1 MARKASLS
9 TDIVIQKAFE
19 IVQKGDFND
28 LSYRGLARELNVQPQ
43 TLYRY
48 VANLEELQIKVV
60 LVFLDQLIDYTQ
72 DAVIGLSGEEA
83 ILAFARA
90 TFDFSQQNHAL
101 NSMLTLVSKIKN
113 HDQIAAKLMELREV
127 PTKILQR
134 SDGDSNK
141 LRQHVQILMS
151 LIFGFIEFT
160 DLGLYKDKKRMTD
173 DLITGMKETIANW

>member
-1 MARKASLS
+1 MS
-9 TDIVIQKAFE
+9 
-19 IVQKGDFND
+19 
-28 LSYRGLARELNVQPQ
+28 
-43 TLYRY
+43 
-48 VANLEELQIKVV
+48 
-60 LVFLDQLIDYTQ
+60 
-72 DAVIGLSGEEA
+72 
-83 ILAFARA
+83 FARA